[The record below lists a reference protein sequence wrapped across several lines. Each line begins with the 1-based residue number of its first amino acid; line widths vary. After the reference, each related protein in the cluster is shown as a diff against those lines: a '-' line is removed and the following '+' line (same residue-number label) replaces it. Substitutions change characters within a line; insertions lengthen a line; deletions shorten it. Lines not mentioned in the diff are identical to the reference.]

1 VGLTAMMCLVIE
13 QVRQNITRFC
23 SKGLPDVVEYLSN
36 SPIDASSSE
45 LT

>member
-13 QVRQNITRFC
+13 QVRQNIT
-23 SKGLPDVVEYLSN
+23 SLLLEGLPDVVEYLSN